1 MSYFA
6 TVEVY
11 KAGPGAESK
20 IKETL
25 REALPEET
33 GGFMGLGVLG
43 VAPNEDGGIT
53 IDVGGSIKEEDLE
66 LLQKS
71 FDVLCEKYPRW
82 FIFLDWAGME
92 MIVPEEYVPLKRL
105 STGGE
110 PIVYDPYDDMVVA

>member
-33 GGFMGLGVLG
+33 SGFMGLGVLG
-43 VAPNEDGGIT
+43 VASNEDGGIT

-66 LLQKS
+66 LCGNRLMCFVKNILVGSS
-71 FDVLCEKYPRW
+71 F
-82 FIFLDWAGME
+82 
-92 MIVPEEYVPLKRL
+92 
-105 STGGE
+105 
-110 PIVYDPYDDMVVA
+110 

>member
-11 KAGPGAESK
+11 KTGPGAESK

-71 FDVLCEKYPRW
+71 FDVLCEKYPHW

-105 STGGE
+105 STGGD